1 MRKFLIA
8 SVTAL
13 TLIAIPT
20 AAFAAKPVHPTTPA
34 SANASTHANG
44 ATGATGVTGATGA
57 TGVTHPTVPAKPP
70 TVMFVL
76 SGTLSNYTAAT
87 SSTSGSISITVK
99 KSNFEQKSLKSMTLT
114 FTTNSK
120 TTVVLHND
128 KAIANGDR
136 GIVKVR
142 APKKSD
148 ATALQTKV
156 AFEVID
162 QGSSS

>member
-13 TLIAIPT
+13 TLIGIPT
-20 AAFAAKPVHPTTPA
+20 AAFATKPVHPVHPTTPA
-34 SANASTHANG
+34 SANAQ
-44 ATGATGVTGATGA
+44 GVTGA

-76 SGTLSNYTAAT
+76 RGTLSNSTAAT
-87 SSTSGSISITVK
+87 SSATGSISITVK
-99 KSNFEQKSLKSMTLT
+99 SSNFERKSLKTMTLT
-114 FTTNSK
+114 FTVDSK

-128 KAIANGDR
+128 KPIANGDR

-142 APKKSD
+142 APKNSS
-148 ATALQTKV
+148 ATALQTKT
-156 AFEVID
+156 AFQIID
-162 QGSSS
+162 QGVTS